1 LAAVATLAPGTAQPP
16 IYRVPLVLRGKVIA
30 GEAGHSVYGMTI
42 KNMWHYSSTLLIV
55 IPYTIK
61 TISVQAWTGPEAS
74 RNPRPSDF
82 DKVKEN
88 CPGPDTV
95 GRGGGGGR
103 NSFILNLDH
112 RFGGKLHDSDA

>member
-1 LAAVATLAPGTAQPP
+1 VSVLIRHRAGTTEQRNLFSERSCCFILAAVATLAPGTAQPP

-82 DKVKEN
+82 DKVK
-88 CPGPDTV
+88 
-95 GRGGGGGR
+95 
-103 NSFILNLDH
+103 
-112 RFGGKLHDSDA
+112 